1 MREKKT
7 IRHYL
12 WVRIFFIVLITV
24 LIIMT
29 LFIAAWQKNTIN
41 YLFHSEEKKII
52 QNQEYISDAL
62 ERALSLKILSEGTEE
77 LSDEQIQS
85 AVQSTLY
92 YNVGEIVLFRDSN
105 IIGSNNWGKRNQD
118 TELLEENLASDE
130 CYIRYY
136 KTEDGGYVRA
146 VSSVNLLDKEYKMIT
161 TTDKSQI

>member
-41 YLFHSEEKKII
+41 YLFQSEEKKII

-85 AVQSTLY
+85 AVQSALY

-146 VSSVNLLDKEYKMIT
+146 V
-161 TTDKSQI
+161 

>member
-41 YLFHSEEKKII
+41 YLFQSEEKKII

-85 AVQSTLY
+85 AVQSALY

-130 CYIRYY
+130 CYLDVIRRR
-136 KTEDGGYVRA
+136 TEDMSGR
-146 VSSVNLLDKEYKMIT
+146 SRQSIFLI
-161 TTDKSQI
+161 KSTK

>member
-41 YLFHSEEKKII
+41 YLFQSEEKKII

-85 AVQSTLY
+85 AVQSALY

-105 IIGSNNWGKRNQD
+105 IIGSNNWGKRNETTYHKGMKVKD
-118 TELLEENLASDE
+118 MRPINNLGIHDNTRLKNNNNNKEN
-130 CYIRYY
+130 
-136 KTEDGGYVRA
+136 K
-146 VSSVNLLDKEYKMIT
+146 KEKGT
-161 TTDKSQI
+161 

>member
-41 YLFHSEEKKII
+41 YLFQSEEKKII

-85 AVQSTLY
+85 AVQSALY

-105 IIGSNNWGKRNQD
+105 IIGSNNWERETRIRNCWKK
-118 TELLEENLASDE
+118 TWHLMNVISDI
-130 CYIRYY
+130 IRRR
-136 KTEDGGYVRA
+136 TEDMSGRYRQ
-146 VSSVNLLDKEYKMIT
+146 SIFLI
-161 TTDKSQI
+161 KSTK

>member
-41 YLFHSEEKKII
+41 YLFQSEEKKII

-77 LSDEQIQS
+77 LSDEQIQL
-85 AVQSTLY
+85 QCR
-92 YNVGEIVLFRDSN
+92 GD
-105 IIGSNNWGKRNQD
+105 
-118 TELLEENLASDE
+118 
-130 CYIRYY
+130 C
-136 KTEDGGYVRA
+136 
-146 VSSVNLLDKEYKMIT
+146 SVPG
-161 TTDKSQI
+161 

>member
-41 YLFHSEEKKII
+41 YLFQSEEKKII

-85 AVQSTLY
+85 AVQSALY

-136 KTEDGGYVRA
+136 KTEIGRA
-146 VSSVNLLDKEYKMIT
+146 HV
-161 TTDKSQI
+161 